1 MKFLGCCHF
10 LLLFIPFASLE
21 TFSSSSSSEPS
32 SGFQETFEKRCPPG
46 LWCGKKRQVT
56 EEETKAKQQVNVF
69 EKRCPPGLWCGRKR
83 EAKDLS
89 SSKSTERVKVDNM
102 AYQFEKRCPPGLWCG
117 KKREVSDQNLN
128 NAPTTEDIN
137 RQTRIKTFEKRCP
150 PGLWC
155 GKKREVADV
164 VSNRKSTETGDVN
177 NMAGRFEKR
186 CPPGLWCGKKR
197 EVSDQILKNAEHTED
212 MNEQTP
218 IKSFEKRCPPGLWC
232 GNETIYEEKRLADY
246 EDTKGK
252 SWSQAFLAGRWKL
265 GIRIVGRPKP
275 HMFCEE
281 GLGKIKFRAFPE
293 QVGPRILSLER
304 KQLVLEMSVVLSCAM
319 AAYITGMSM
328 LILSVL
334 QFGETR
340 KVDSGEFKIQKDFV
354 PPPGN
359 RGSGEN
365 SNLIQRME
373 SAACLKGIRPHRK
386 CVQEEVEKSLDANNP
401 HGYLEN
407 VNIRNTIQVKTFKQ
421 GHFQAGAP
429 SKKKSPAIHPGG
441 SNQIWRKKVQ
451 KSPCSAENRGC
462 EWREDSQV
470 TYRCPFGLWCPKSK
484 NNEAVT
490 NQEKIRLIAD
500 TSSLSRREQA
510 TSIATRNQAIHN
522 NGVNRAKV
530 KKETTSIDGFLKR
543 AREFCTQGV
552 GCMKSKAND
561 AEASTKLNE
570 NQVEAK
576 CPIGLWCLN
585 KRELGYESSLTLEKC
600 PPGLW
605 CKRNNNM
612 ITRSEEPKRV
622 NQQARK
628 EACPRGLH
636 CSFQREAG
644 FEKLSHCPPG
654 LWCKREEV
662 KRENS
667 KESRRKVGY
676 ESSVTM
682 LNCPPG
688 RWCKKDM
695 TVTNDDTT
703 ESICPSGYEC
713 SSKRLAHYKNSDE
726 CPPGLW
732 CKRRTA
738 VGADR
743 IINKYC
749 STGPWC

>member
-1 MKFLGCCHF
+1 
-10 LLLFIPFASLE
+10 
-21 TFSSSSSSEPS
+21 
-32 SGFQETFEKRCPPG
+32 
-46 LWCGKKRQVT
+46 
-56 EEETKAKQQVNVF
+56 
-69 EKRCPPGLWCGRKR
+69 
-83 EAKDLS
+83 
-89 SSKSTERVKVDNM
+89 
-102 AYQFEKRCPPGLWCG
+102 
-117 KKREVSDQNLN
+117 
-128 NAPTTEDIN
+128 
-137 RQTRIKTFEKRCP
+137 
-150 PGLWC
+150 
-155 GKKREVADV
+155 
-164 VSNRKSTETGDVN
+164 
-177 NMAGRFEKR
+177 
-186 CPPGLWCGKKR
+186 
-197 EVSDQILKNAEHTED
+197 
-212 MNEQTP
+212 
-218 IKSFEKRCPPGLWC
+218 
-232 GNETIYEEKRLADY
+232 
-246 EDTKGK
+246 
-252 SWSQAFLAGRWKL
+252 
-265 GIRIVGRPKP
+265 
-275 HMFCEE
+275 
-281 GLGKIKFRAFPE
+281 
-293 QVGPRILSLER
+293 
-304 KQLVLEMSVVLSCAM
+304 MSVVFSYAM

-340 KVDSGEFKIQKDFV
+340 KVNSGEFKIQKDFV

-359 RGSGEN
+359 RGSGGN

-373 SAACLKGIRPHRK
+373 SVAWLKGIRPHRK

-401 HGYLEN
+401 HGCLEN

-441 SNQIWRKKVQ
+441 SNQILRKKVQ
-451 KSPCSAENRGC
+451 KSPCPAGNRGC

-500 TSSLSRREQA
+500 TPSLSRREQA
-510 TSIATRNQAIHN
+510 TSIVTRNPAIHN
-522 NGVNRAKV
+522 NGVNRAKA
-530 KKETTSIDGFLKR
+530 KKKTTSIDGFLKR
-543 AREFCTQGV
+543 ARECPFGLWCMEDDNNNEKEKDQTKMKGDLKNDHDHKKPLCTQGV

-570 NQVEAK
+570 KQVEAK

-612 ITRSEEPKRV
+612 IIRSEEPKRD
-622 NQQARK
+622 NHQAGK

-654 LWCKREEV
+654 LWCKREEI

-667 KESRRKVGY
+667 KESRVHKEFCPTGLSCSFKRKVGY

-688 RWCKKDM
+688 LWCKKDM

-703 ESICPSGYEC
+703 ESICPSGFKC
-713 SSKRLAHYKNSDE
+713 SSKRLVHYKNSDE

-749 STGPWC
+749 STGPWCDLKLAVDNTVARRMFNDEKCSPGLSCK